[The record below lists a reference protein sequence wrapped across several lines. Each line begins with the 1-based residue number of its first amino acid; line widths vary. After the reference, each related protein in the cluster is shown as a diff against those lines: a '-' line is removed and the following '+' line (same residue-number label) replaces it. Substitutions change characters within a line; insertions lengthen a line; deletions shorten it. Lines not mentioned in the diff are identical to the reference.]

1 MTPRNRTQIRQNTT
15 LVRIFRE
22 DLTDLRF
29 MFPRM
34 TTDAN
39 RLTALMDTNMR
50 ARAEL
55 RLNRFRQNVIG
66 QDIGI
71 LNVKKRI
78 RFKKK

>member
-1 MTPRNRTQIRQNTT
+1 MSKQRTT

-22 DLTDLRF
+22 DLSDLRF

-55 RLNRFRQNVIG
+55 KLNRFRQNIIG

-71 LNVKKRI
+71 RNVKTKI

>member
-1 MTPRNRTQIRQNTT
+1 MSKRGTT

-55 RLNRFRQNVIG
+55 KLNRFRHNIIG

-71 LNVKKRI
+71 RNVKSI
-78 RFKKK
+78 RFKRR